1 MWENMVKPDKPQMT
15 IQRVRTVCWITKAT
29 HTHKHTET
37 CNTYCFYTTA
47 MVSRTRFNVTLYTC
61 TLAVLSLPVMPSWYI
76 RTNTQECWL
85 SNTHQTNFFA
95 EVWAICQVCCH
106 PRSVNRYKG
115 FGATCCLH
123 LEATLTIA
131 LRQELLQL
139 YITSKRQQSPAIDM
153 IALELISSRLLHK
166 QKTSDVT
173 CLWPVTSAIRMTQVS
188 QWLALRALHKWTF
201 PRLEF

>member
-1 MWENMVKPDKPQMT
+1 MRNVSNGTCTENQNTHCMFNEFFSPKIAPFEIMWENMVKPDKPQMT

-106 PRSVNRYKG
+106 QRSVNRYKG
-115 FGATCCLH
+115 FGATCYCF
-123 LEATLTIA
+123 EAIN
-131 LRQELLQL
+131 
-139 YITSKRQQSPAIDM
+139 M
-153 IALELISSRLLHK
+153 
-166 QKTSDVT
+166 
-173 CLWPVTSAIRMTQVS
+173 
-188 QWLALRALHKWTF
+188 
-201 PRLEF
+201 